1 MKQNE
6 IIELLKDDEQ
16 YYSGVGKNFLSNS
29 DISALLKNPRDF
41 GVERPDNINFV
52 KGRLFHQLILEQ
64 VKDQIL
70 KGF

>member
-29 DISALLKNPRDF
+29 DIT
-41 GVERPDNINFV
+41 
-52 KGRLFHQLILEQ
+52 LIAWL
-64 VKDQIL
+64 
-70 KGF
+70 